1 MFEEYCPYCNEY
13 TDYSLEDISGGGRI
27 TCTHCGKRIHA
38 CAACENQCKETGRKV
53 CFTNADWKAR
63 ILQNSVHRR

>member
-13 TDYSLEDISGGGRI
+13 TDYDIEDISGGGRI

-38 CAACENQCKETGRKV
+38 CAACENQCKNIHKRV
-53 CFTNADWKAR
+53 CFTNEEWSTRTLK
-63 ILQNSVHRR
+63 NKRR

>member
-27 TCTHCGKRIHA
+27 TCTCCGKRIHA
-38 CAACENQCKETGRKV
+38 CAACENQCKNIHKRV
-53 CFTNADWKAR
+53 CFTNEAWSTR
-63 ILQNSVHRR
+63 ILKNKRR